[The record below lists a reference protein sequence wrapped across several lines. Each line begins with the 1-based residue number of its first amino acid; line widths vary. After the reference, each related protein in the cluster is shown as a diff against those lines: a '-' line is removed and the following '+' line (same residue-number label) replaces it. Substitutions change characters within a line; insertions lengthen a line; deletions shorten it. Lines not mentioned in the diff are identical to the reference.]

1 MHFFLTL
8 VLEFKF
14 LRRYLLENRKI
25 NLKILDNISN
35 RVSLIVTGVVA
46 STDAEF
52 CFLFERCVGGS
63 DICNQFCKDKLG
75 KPGGKCSAD
84 EIKCCCHD

>member
-35 RVSLIVTGVVA
+35 RVSLIVTGVVV

-52 CFLFERCVGGS
+52 CFLFERCVGG
-63 DICNQFCKDKLG
+63 
-75 KPGGKCSAD
+75 
-84 EIKCCCHD
+84 

>member
-52 CFLFERCVGGS
+52 CFLFERCVGG
-63 DICNQFCKDKLG
+63 
-75 KPGGKCSAD
+75 
-84 EIKCCCHD
+84 